1 MCDCHWADSQEIYSC
16 STAFVQKSSLNFM
29 KMWPVLVSVTNRIIW
44 TDMFSNSPPLCEEH
58 LIKISVYYCVHYLQ
72 AIKRRNQ
79 MSADNEQYKSTVSI
93 QPFINLR
100 DNLFNDIYVLMH
112 LVRYETKYLLFA
124 KPEVKL

>member
-1 MCDCHWADSQEIYSC
+1 
-16 STAFVQKSSLNFM
+16 
-29 KMWPVLVSVTNRIIW
+29 
-44 TDMFSNSPPLCEEH
+44 MFSNSPPLCEEH